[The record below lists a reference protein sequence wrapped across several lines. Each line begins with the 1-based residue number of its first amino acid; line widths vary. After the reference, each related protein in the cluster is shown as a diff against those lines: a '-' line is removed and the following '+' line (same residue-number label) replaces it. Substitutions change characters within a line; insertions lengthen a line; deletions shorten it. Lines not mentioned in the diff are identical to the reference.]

1 MRRHPRRFLIGVL
14 IVAALAVVATAGA
27 ELSIGAYDRL
37 ASVAMAAT
45 WEDSGF
51 ADLVQVLRYQ
61 EADRGLWPIL
71 VDLAVL
77 VSRLRGERFA
87 TRPVDALDNLAG
99 RPIAIV
105 AGEADH
111 YIPFE
116 QAQQIVA
123 AAEAHGRATVWILPG
138 VGHTGAMDHA
148 PAEYQRRMLAFFDGS
163 LGGTGVA
170 SSG

>member
-1 MRRHPRRFLIGVL
+1 M

-123 AAEAHGRATVWILPG
+123 AAEAHGRATVWTLPG
-138 VGHTGAMDHA
+138 VGHIGAMDHA